1 MKSYI
6 AIDLKSFYAS
16 VECVER
22 EMDPLGTNLVVA
34 DESRTEK
41 TICLAVSPAL
51 KAYGIPGRARL
62 FEVVQKVKAVN
73 AQRRRRAPGGV
84 FRGKSCVASELE
96 RDPSL
101 ELDYVIAKPQM
112 AHYME
117 VSTQIYNIYLKYIA
131 PEDIHVYSVDEVFI
145 DATGYL
151 KTYGLTARELA
162 RKMILDVLKSTGI
175 TATAGIGTNLYL
187 SKIAMDI
194 VAKHLEPD
202 ENGVR
207 IAELDEMGYKRQLW
221 DHRPLTDFWRLGPGY
236 ARKLESAG
244 MHTMGDIALRS
255 EFDEEWFF
263 RTFGVNAGLL
273 LDHAWGVEPCTIADI
288 KAYRPSTNSLSSGQ
302 VLQCPYTNEKA
313 RLIVWEMTER
323 LALDLL
329 EKRLAG
335 DQVVLDVGYDI
346 DNLTDP
352 DIRQA
357 YSGPVVTD
365 RYGRQT
371 PKPAHGSENLG
382 RHTASAKIMTEAML
396 SIFDRITEKNL
407 LVRRIT
413 VTACHVLPESQIS
426 EEPVQLDLFSTT
438 EEQQERLRR
447 QEAELERERR
457 RQQAVLAIQRR
468 YGRNA
473 ILRGSNYLEGA
484 TARERNGQI
493 GGHKA

>member
-62 FEVVQKVKAVN
+62 FEVIQKVKAVN
-73 AQRRRRAPGGV
+73 VQRRRRAPGGM
-84 FRGKSCVASELE
+84 FRGKSCVAAELE

-162 RKMILDVLKSTGI
+162 RRMISDVLKSTGI

-194 VAKHLEPD
+194 VAKHLPPD

-207 IAELDEMGYKRQLW
+207 IAELDEMSYKRQLW

-335 DQVVLDVGYDI
+335 NQCWTWGTTSTI
-346 DNLTDP
+346 SRTRTFGDP
-352 DIRQA
+352 I
-357 YSGPVVTD
+357 P
-365 RYGRQT
+365 GRL
-371 PKPAHGSENLG
+371 S
-382 RHTASAKIMTEAML
+382 RTAMAARPPSPPTG
-396 SIFDRITEKNL
+396 
-407 LVRRIT
+407 RRIWDGT
-413 VTACHVLPESQIS
+413 P
-426 EEPVQLDLFSTT
+426 
-438 EEQQERLRR
+438 LRPK
-447 QEAELERERR
+447 
-457 RQQAVLAIQRR
+457 
-468 YGRNA
+468 
-473 ILRGSNYLEGA
+473 SW
-484 TARERNGQI
+484 
-493 GGHKA
+493 